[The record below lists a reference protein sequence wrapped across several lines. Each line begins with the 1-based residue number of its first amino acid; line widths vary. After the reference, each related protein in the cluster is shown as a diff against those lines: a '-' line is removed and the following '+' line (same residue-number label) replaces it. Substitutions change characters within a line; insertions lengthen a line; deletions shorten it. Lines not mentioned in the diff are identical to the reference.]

1 MHSVASNLQSYITFD
16 WQIEING
23 RRHDITETAS
33 IVEPGILGIRRIL
46 HREQAEMAQSKRGH
60 IATDLYQGLNP
71 LLYGAVHLMRKWRYT
86 CSYFCKKFGTSV
98 VSLHSLVTTATRA
111 LVRISYRHTLFVCR
125 ADRRRF
131 VRFSS
136 LLSPHSAKS
145 PLDGS
150 TFPICT
156 HRCTN

>member
-86 CSYFCKKFGTSV
+86 CSYFCKN
-98 VSLHSLVTTATRA
+98 
-111 LVRISYRHTLFVCR
+111 
-125 ADRRRF
+125 
-131 VRFSS
+131 
-136 LLSPHSAKS
+136 SAHQS
-145 PLDGS
+145 
-150 TFPICT
+150 
-156 HRCTN
+156 

>member
-60 IATDLYQGLNP
+60 
-71 LLYGAVHLMRKWRYT
+71 R
-86 CSYFCKKFGTSV
+86 
-98 VSLHSLVTTATRA
+98 
-111 LVRISYRHTLFVCR
+111 
-125 ADRRRF
+125 
-131 VRFSS
+131 
-136 LLSPHSAKS
+136 
-145 PLDGS
+145 
-150 TFPICT
+150 
-156 HRCTN
+156 